1 MDPQSVDPFVY
12 VRLTGRSDFLKPKY
26 CDPGDDD
33 DVKVLHT
40 FRNGVLSVDDNGSK
54 GIQPTVPGLVEAA
67 MFVGETDA
75 TVYHDARGYAE
86 VPVTI
91 QVSRPAVAVVINNI
105 LL

>member
-12 VRLTGRSDFLKPKY
+12 VRLTGRGDFLKPKY
-26 CDPGDDD
+26 CDED

-40 FRNGVLSVDDNGSK
+40 FRNGVLTVDDNGSK

-75 TVYHDARGYAE
+75 AAYHDARGYAD

-91 QVSRPAVAVVINNI
+91 QVSACLQQAK
-105 LL
+105 LFQ